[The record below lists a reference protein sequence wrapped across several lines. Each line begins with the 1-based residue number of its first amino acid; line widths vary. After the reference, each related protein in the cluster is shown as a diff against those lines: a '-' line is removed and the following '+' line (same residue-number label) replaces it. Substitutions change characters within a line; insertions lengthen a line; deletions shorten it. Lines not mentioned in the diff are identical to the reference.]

1 MSRSLEGAVAVVTG
15 AAGGLGVSVAETL
28 AAAGASLV
36 LLDVAVDPLGTLADA
51 IEQTGA
57 PRPLTLACDVM
68 DADRVDAVAQEVEE
82 RVGACAVLVNNAA
95 VYQRAPLEEHSLAL
109 WDLTLGVNL
118 RGYFLCTR
126 AFGRSMLA
134 QGKGSIVNVASIAAQ
149 GPTQGA
155 VSYCVSK
162 ASIVALTRQTALEWG
177 PRGVRANAVSPG
189 FMSTPMSSAFG
200 DEELVRQREQRVP
213 VRRIGT
219 TDEVA
224 RVIAFLA
231 GEDASYVNGVNVTID
246 GGVTQ
251 TLSQTFPRP
260 ASGL

>member
-1 MSRSLEGAVAVVTG
+1 MMNGTLGGAVAVITG
-15 AAGGLGVSVAETL
+15 AAGGLGVAVAESL
-28 AAAGASLV
+28 AAEGASLV
-36 LLDVAVDPLGTLADA
+36 LLDISVDTLAPLGEA
-51 IEQTGA
+51 IARTGA
-57 PRPLTLACDVM
+57 AAPLLFACDVT
-68 DADRVDAVAQEVEE
+68 DADRVEEVAREVEE
-82 RVGACAVLVNNAA
+82 RLGTCAVLVNNAA
-95 VYQRAPLEEHSLAL
+95 VYQRAPLEEHSLEL

-134 QGKGSIVNVASIAAQ
+134 QGSGSIVNVASIAAH
-149 GPTQGA
+149 GPTPGA

-200 DEELVRQREQRVP
+200 DRELVEAREKRVP
-213 VRRIGT
+213 VGRIGT
-219 TDEVA
+219 TEEVA
-224 RVIAFLA
+224 NVIAFLA
-231 GEDASYVNGVNVTID
+231 CDAASYINGVNVTID
-246 GGVTQ
+246 GGLTQ

-260 ASGL
+260 